1 MCRMMPCWR
10 GRVLS
15 QGGCSVVAV
24 GRGLQAEA
32 PLVLQGSGG
41 WSACAGWEV
50 GVVGG
55 EQPAGGGPSQP
66 LQASPAPAWRRP
78 AAPASEKMHACPTCG
93 KTFGSSKDCRRHAVI
108 HTGAK
113 PFKCPYCPHRANVKY
128 NLTKHVLVRHKKLPP
143 PPMTPSPLQPQ
154 PPPPLP
160 SQPSHPAAHSQL
172 PECAGPP

>member
-1 MCRMMPCWR
+1 MGVAR
-10 GRVLS
+10 GC
-15 QGGCSVVAV
+15 GSVVAV

-41 WSACAGWEV
+41 WSTCAGWEVV

-66 LQASPAPAWRRP
+66 LQASPTSPWRRP
-78 AAPASEKMHACPTCG
+78 AAPASEKVHACPTCG

-128 NLTKHVLVRHKKLPP
+128 NLTKHVLVRHQKHLPP
-143 PPMTPSPLQPQ
+143 SLSSQ
-154 PPPPLP
+154 PPPPLPPQPTP
-160 SQPSHPAAHSQL
+160 SQPSHPAALSQL

>member
-1 MCRMMPCWR
+1 MALGSVC
-10 GRVLS
+10 
-15 QGGCSVVAV
+15 VVAV

-50 GVVGG
+50 VGVVGG
-55 EQPAGGGPSQP
+55 EQPAGGGPPSQP
-66 LQASPAPAWRRP
+66 LQASPTSAWRRP
-78 AAPASEKMHACPTCG
+78 AAPAGEKAHACPTCG

-128 NLTKHVLVRHKKLPP
+128 NLTKHVLVKHKKLQPPTVPPPPPPQLPP
-143 PPMTPSPLQPQ
+143 PPPSEL
-154 PPPPLP
+154 
-160 SQPSHPAAHSQL
+160 SHPAAASQL